1 MNMGLVLDD
10 VKVTGGHHYRHFV
23 LWRALAA
30 PGIFIWGTVARRSG
44 ERKSASG
51 VQGRSPSRKF
61 ERLRPRKLKQFAD
74 IVYRF

>member
-30 PGIFIWGTVARRSG
+30 PGIFIWGTVAR
-44 ERKSASG
+44 G
-51 VQGRSPSRKF
+51 VWGTEVRQWGPGTK
-61 ERLRPRKLKQFAD
+61 PR
-74 IVYRF
+74 